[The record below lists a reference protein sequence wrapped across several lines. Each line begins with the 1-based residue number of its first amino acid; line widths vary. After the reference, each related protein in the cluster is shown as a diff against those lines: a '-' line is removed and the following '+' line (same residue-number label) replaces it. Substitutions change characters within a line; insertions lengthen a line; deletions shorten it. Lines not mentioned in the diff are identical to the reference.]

1 MKPLNTYPIEDFLEK
16 AKIAVK
22 TNQKNLTLSQ
32 KEVSDLAASI
42 SAVLARAVGQT
53 DNRSSSET
61 IVVKM
66 DGGRF

>member
-42 SAVLARAVGQT
+42 SSVLARAVGQT